1 MKLSIRNRLFICF
14 GLIVMMMIGLSIF
27 SIKSM
32 DNINTKSKEMM
43 QLWFTGLDCV
53 HSINTDIADY
63 RGKEYRHISLNGEN
77 EIVEV
82 EKEMKIIKD
91 DIYRSFDDY
100 METVYLEEDK
110 KLIEELKKE
119 VESYLEISDKVI
131 QLSEY
136 SKKEEA
142 NTIMLTQSLDKFK
155 NIKNM
160 ALELVDY
167 NENNAQNDHEN
178 TVPTYDS
185 FKKIFLI
192 CMIIIII
199 VSIFLA
205 LFISKNINNKLK
217 IITKNL
223 KDTNDFDLKFN
234 EELHDKKTDEFKN
247 KDELSD
253 TIDGLA
259 EMRKSIRN
267 IIKNIQEFSNKV
279 EHNANNMYNRIKD
292 TSITFQGIADATD
305 DLAKGA
311 TDQAIN
317 AEEAVLKLDNLSKN
331 IEITVENSVQIEKY
345 VDEINKVNKEG
356 NKAIVELKESI
367 SDNINILSQV
377 VSQVDIL
384 DNESN
389 SIGQITETIKSI
401 ADQTNLLALNAM
413 IEAARAGEAGKGFAV
428 VAQEIRKLADQVT
441 DNVDN
446 IENTINTI
454 KLEINSTKQKMHDSK
469 EMVLNTE
476 KTSNMTEEK
485 FEAISNAITHIVK
498 QIDNLVNNIQKIDN
512 DKNVV
517 VNSIQEISAVTEQS
531 SASTQQISASI
542 QQQVAIIEEISNSSE
557 ELEQIAK
564 QLKDI
569 VDEFKL

>member
-14 GLIVMMMIGLSIF
+14 GLIITMMIGLGIF
-27 SIKSM
+27 SIRSM
-32 DNINTKSKEMM
+32 DNINKDSKEMM
-43 QLWFTGLDCV
+43 ELWFTGLNCV
-53 HSINTDIADY
+53 HSINGDIADY
-63 RGKEYRHISLNGEN
+63 RGKEYRHIFLTDEKD
-77 EIVEV
+77 IIEV

-91 DIYRSFDDY
+91 NILMHFEDY
-100 METVYLEEDK
+100 MKTVYLEKDK
-110 KLIEELKKE
+110 ILIEELKKE
-119 VESYLEISDKVI
+119 IKLYLEISDEVV
-131 QLSEY
+131 QLSKN
-136 SKKEEA
+136 SKKQEA
-142 NTIMLTQSLDKFK
+142 NTIILTESLDEFK
-155 NIKNM
+155 KIQDIG
-160 ALELVDY
+160 LELVKY
-167 NENNAQNDHEN
+167 NEYNAQNDHKES
-178 TVPTYDS
+178 TPTYDS
-185 FKKIFLI
+185 FRKTSLTF
-192 CMIIIII
+192 MFIIIII
-199 VSIFLA
+199 SIGLV
-205 LFISKNINNKLK
+205 LLISKNINNKLK
-217 IITKNL
+217 ITMKSL

-234 EELHDKKTDEFKN
+234 KELHDKTEKFKN

-253 TIDGLA
+253 TIYGLA

-267 IIKNIQEFSNKV
+267 IIIKIKDYSNTV
-279 EHNANNMYNRIKD
+279 ENNAKNMYNRIKE
-292 TSITFQGIADATD
+292 TSISFQGIADATD

-317 AEEAVLKLDNLSKN
+317 AEQAVLKLDNLSKN
-331 IEITVENSVQIEKY
+331 IEITVENSIQIEKY
-345 VDEINKVNKEG
+345 IDEINKVNEEG
-356 NKAIVELKESI
+356 NKAVVGLKKSI

-377 VSQVDIL
+377 VSQVDTL

-446 IENTINTI
+446 IEKTINSI
-454 KLEINSTKQKMHDSK
+454 KIEIHSTKQKMYDSK
-469 EMVLNTE
+469 EIVLNTE

-485 FEAISNAITHIVK
+485 FESISKAITHIVK

-517 VNSIQEISAVTEQS
+517 VNSIQEISAVTEQY

-542 QQQVAIIEEISNSSE
+542 QQQAAIIEEISNSSD

-564 QLKDI
+564 ELKNI
-569 VDEFKL
+569 VGEFNL